1 MEKLNE
7 EDDSKQPPPKPPM
20 PRESTIQHNSNKA
33 ISLIKPNKM
42 LLSVEVNNRRTI
54 RLGRRFNKAVT
65 NSLILEMSPM
75 PRGGIRGFQKSG
87 SLQSL

>member
-1 MEKLNE
+1 
-7 EDDSKQPPPKPPM
+7 
-20 PRESTIQHNSNKA
+20 
-33 ISLIKPNKM
+33 M

-87 SLQSL
+87 SLQSLQVIEAAKEDDSSLADVPVAMR